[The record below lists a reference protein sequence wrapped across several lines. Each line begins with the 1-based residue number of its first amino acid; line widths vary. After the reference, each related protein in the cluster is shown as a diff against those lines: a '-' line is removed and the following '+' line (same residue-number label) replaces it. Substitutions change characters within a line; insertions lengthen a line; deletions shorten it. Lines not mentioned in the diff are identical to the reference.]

1 MVVWPRHGVDV
12 GALAPSQLDLQ
23 LVQPMDEV
31 AGEVDGADAEVG
43 HRGMRLEAGE
53 GGDDAAAGILR
64 IDHAHHGGL
73 AHDHRLRP
81 RHGADQ
87 PLGQRMRA
95 QAADLLVVG
104 EGEMHRHLEPGA
116 LEGGDVGEAGGDEAL
131 HVAGAAA
138 VELAVAFSVS
148 VPGIGRPG
156 LAVDRHDV
164 GVARQHDAAFAV
176 GADRGEEVG
185 LGALC
190 VGHQRAVDA
199 EIGEVVADI
208 VDQLEVGVARGG
220 VERDQ
225 ALQHVD
231 GRRCGT
237 HARHRRTVRGL
248 RPRA

>member
-1 MVVWPRHGVDV
+1 
-12 GALAPSQLDLQ
+12 
-23 LVQPMDEV
+23 
-31 AGEVDGADAEVG
+31 
-43 HRGMRLEAGE
+43 MRFEAGE
-53 GGDDAAAGILR
+53 GGDDAAAEVLR

-87 PLGQRMRA
+87 PLGQRRRA

-104 EGEMHRHLEPGA
+104 EGEVHRHLEPGA
-116 LEGGDVGEAGGDEAL
+116 LEGGDVGEASGDEAL

-138 VELAVAFSVS
+138 VEVAVFLLGE

-156 LAVDRHDV
+156 LAVDRHDI

-185 LGALC
+185 LGALG
-190 VGHQRAVDA
+190 VGHEGAFDA
-199 EIGEVVADI
+199 EIGEVVADV
-208 VDQLEVGVARGG
+208 VDELEVGIARGG
-220 VERDQ
+220 IERDQ

-231 GRRCGT
+231 GRGCGT
-237 HARHRRTVRGL
+237 HAGTVARFV
-248 RPRA
+248 P